1 MKRTFFNSKGK
12 DKQYIVIG
20 CGRFGSSVAKKMC
33 QLGNEVMVIDKDED
47 SIENIAEQVT
57 HTAIVDVTEERDL
70 KSIGL
75 GNFDV
80 VIVAISSDIR
90 ASIMVTI
97 MAKEM
102 GVPKIVCKAKDEL
115 QAKVLYK
122 IGADKVVFPERD
134 MGIRL
139 AYNLASEN
147 ILDQINLDP
156 EYSIMEIVT
165 PTNWVGKTII
175 ELNLRAKYDITVLA
189 VKTPSGLKEHRD
201 FLIELE
207 NKGIKVYKTLNK
219 IFSEMVDTEN
229 TQGILAVLEYKE
241 RDLVNNINQ
250 DDKFV
255 LILDRIQD
263 PGNMGTII
271 RTADSAGVD
280 AVILLKG
287 CVDIYNPKVIR
298 STMGSIF
305 DMNIIHATQDDA
317 VNFLKSNDFN
327 IVSSYLQTDNY
338 YHETTYDGKIALV
351 IGNEANGINDELI
364 AQSDKLVKIP
374 IYGNAESLNAA
385 ISAAVLMYEIKKYLS

>member
-1 MKRTFFNSKGK
+1 MKRTFFNSKSK
-12 DKQYIVIG
+12 DKQYLVIG

-47 SIENIAEQVT
+47 SINNIAELVT

-90 ASIMVTI
+90 ASIMATV

-102 GVPKIVCKAKDEL
+102 GVPKVVCKAKDEL

-165 PTNWVGKTII
+165 PQNWVGKTII

-189 VKTPSGLKEHRD
+189 VKTQSGLKVMPSPNYKMQEKNI
-201 FLIELE
+201 LI
-207 NKGIKVYKTLNK
+207 I
-219 IFSEMVDTEN
+219 
-229 TQGILAVLEYKE
+229 
-241 RDLVNNINQ
+241 
-250 DDKFV
+250 
-255 LILDRIQD
+255 
-263 PGNMGTII
+263 
-271 RTADSAGVD
+271 
-280 AVILLKG
+280 
-287 CVDIYNPKVIR
+287 
-298 STMGSIF
+298 
-305 DMNIIHATQDDA
+305 
-317 VNFLKSNDFN
+317 
-327 IVSSYLQTDNY
+327 
-338 YHETTYDGKIALV
+338 
-351 IGNEANGINDELI
+351 IGNTDKI
-364 AQSDKLVKIP
+364 SDIILHD
-374 IYGNAESLNAA
+374 
-385 ISAAVLMYEIKKYLS
+385 

>member
-1 MKRTFFNSKGK
+1 MKRTFFNSKSK
-12 DKQYIVIG
+12 DKQYLVIG

-33 QLGNEVMVIDKDED
+33 QLGNEVLVIDKDED
-47 SIENIAEQVT
+47 SINNIAELVT

-90 ASIMVTI
+90 ASIMATV

-102 GVPKIVCKAKDEL
+102 GVPKVVCKAKDEL

-165 PTNWVGKTII
+165 PQNWVGKTII

-189 VKTPSGLKEHRD
+189 VKTQSGLKVMPSPNYKMQEKNI
-201 FLIELE
+201 LIIIGNTDKISDIILE
-207 NKGIKVYKTLNK
+207 N
-219 IFSEMVDTEN
+219 
-229 TQGILAVLEYKE
+229 
-241 RDLVNNINQ
+241 
-250 DDKFV
+250 
-255 LILDRIQD
+255 
-263 PGNMGTII
+263 
-271 RTADSAGVD
+271 
-280 AVILLKG
+280 
-287 CVDIYNPKVIR
+287 
-298 STMGSIF
+298 
-305 DMNIIHATQDDA
+305 
-317 VNFLKSNDFN
+317 
-327 IVSSYLQTDNY
+327 
-338 YHETTYDGKIALV
+338 
-351 IGNEANGINDELI
+351 
-364 AQSDKLVKIP
+364 
-374 IYGNAESLNAA
+374 
-385 ISAAVLMYEIKKYLS
+385 

>member
-90 ASIMVTI
+90 ASIMATI

-156 EYSIMEIVT
+156 EYSIIEIVT

-189 VKTPSGLKEHRD
+189 VKTTSGLKVMPSPNYKMQEKNI
-201 FLIELE
+201 LI
-207 NKGIKVYKTLNK
+207 I
-219 IFSEMVDTEN
+219 
-229 TQGILAVLEYKE
+229 
-241 RDLVNNINQ
+241 
-250 DDKFV
+250 
-255 LILDRIQD
+255 
-263 PGNMGTII
+263 
-271 RTADSAGVD
+271 
-280 AVILLKG
+280 
-287 CVDIYNPKVIR
+287 
-298 STMGSIF
+298 
-305 DMNIIHATQDDA
+305 
-317 VNFLKSNDFN
+317 
-327 IVSSYLQTDNY
+327 
-338 YHETTYDGKIALV
+338 
-351 IGNEANGINDELI
+351 IGNT
-364 AQSDKLVKIP
+364 DKIGDIILHD
-374 IYGNAESLNAA
+374 
-385 ISAAVLMYEIKKYLS
+385 

>member
-1 MKRTFFNSKGK
+1 MKRTFFNSKSK
-12 DKQYIVIG
+12 DKQYLVIG

-47 SIENIAEQVT
+47 FINNIAELVT

-80 VIVAISSDIR
+80 VIVAISSDVR
-90 ASIMVTI
+90 ASIMATV

-102 GVPKIVCKAKDEL
+102 GVPKVVCKAKDEL

-165 PTNWVGKTII
+165 PQNWVGKTII

-189 VKTPSGLKEHRD
+189 VKTQSGLKVMPSPNYKMQEKNI
-201 FLIELE
+201 LIIIGNTDKISDIILE
-207 NKGIKVYKTLNK
+207 N
-219 IFSEMVDTEN
+219 
-229 TQGILAVLEYKE
+229 
-241 RDLVNNINQ
+241 
-250 DDKFV
+250 
-255 LILDRIQD
+255 
-263 PGNMGTII
+263 
-271 RTADSAGVD
+271 
-280 AVILLKG
+280 
-287 CVDIYNPKVIR
+287 
-298 STMGSIF
+298 
-305 DMNIIHATQDDA
+305 
-317 VNFLKSNDFN
+317 
-327 IVSSYLQTDNY
+327 
-338 YHETTYDGKIALV
+338 
-351 IGNEANGINDELI
+351 
-364 AQSDKLVKIP
+364 
-374 IYGNAESLNAA
+374 
-385 ISAAVLMYEIKKYLS
+385 

>member
-1 MKRTFFNSKGK
+1 MKRTFFNSKSK
-12 DKQYIVIG
+12 DKQYLVIG

-47 SIENIAEQVT
+47 SINNIAELVT

-90 ASIMVTI
+90 ASIIATV

-102 GVPKIVCKAKDEL
+102 GVPKVVCKAKDEL

-165 PTNWVGKTII
+165 PQNWVGKTII

-189 VKTPSGLKEHRD
+189 VKTQSGLKVMPSPNYKMQEKNI
-201 FLIELE
+201 LIIIGNTDKISDIILE
-207 NKGIKVYKTLNK
+207 N
-219 IFSEMVDTEN
+219 
-229 TQGILAVLEYKE
+229 
-241 RDLVNNINQ
+241 
-250 DDKFV
+250 
-255 LILDRIQD
+255 
-263 PGNMGTII
+263 
-271 RTADSAGVD
+271 
-280 AVILLKG
+280 
-287 CVDIYNPKVIR
+287 
-298 STMGSIF
+298 
-305 DMNIIHATQDDA
+305 
-317 VNFLKSNDFN
+317 
-327 IVSSYLQTDNY
+327 
-338 YHETTYDGKIALV
+338 
-351 IGNEANGINDELI
+351 
-364 AQSDKLVKIP
+364 
-374 IYGNAESLNAA
+374 
-385 ISAAVLMYEIKKYLS
+385 

>member
-90 ASIMVTI
+90 ASIMATI

-165 PTNWVGKTII
+165 PTNWVGKTIR

-189 VKTPSGLKEHRD
+189 VKTTSGLKVMPSPNYKMQEKNI
-201 FLIELE
+201 LI
-207 NKGIKVYKTLNK
+207 I
-219 IFSEMVDTEN
+219 
-229 TQGILAVLEYKE
+229 
-241 RDLVNNINQ
+241 
-250 DDKFV
+250 
-255 LILDRIQD
+255 
-263 PGNMGTII
+263 
-271 RTADSAGVD
+271 
-280 AVILLKG
+280 
-287 CVDIYNPKVIR
+287 
-298 STMGSIF
+298 
-305 DMNIIHATQDDA
+305 
-317 VNFLKSNDFN
+317 
-327 IVSSYLQTDNY
+327 
-338 YHETTYDGKIALV
+338 
-351 IGNEANGINDELI
+351 IGNT
-364 AQSDKLVKIP
+364 DKIGDIILHD
-374 IYGNAESLNAA
+374 
-385 ISAAVLMYEIKKYLS
+385 

>member
-90 ASIMVTI
+90 ASIMATI

-189 VKTPSGLKEHRD
+189 VKTTSGLKVMTSPNYKMQEKNI
-201 FLIELE
+201 LI
-207 NKGIKVYKTLNK
+207 I
-219 IFSEMVDTEN
+219 
-229 TQGILAVLEYKE
+229 
-241 RDLVNNINQ
+241 
-250 DDKFV
+250 
-255 LILDRIQD
+255 
-263 PGNMGTII
+263 
-271 RTADSAGVD
+271 
-280 AVILLKG
+280 
-287 CVDIYNPKVIR
+287 
-298 STMGSIF
+298 
-305 DMNIIHATQDDA
+305 
-317 VNFLKSNDFN
+317 
-327 IVSSYLQTDNY
+327 
-338 YHETTYDGKIALV
+338 
-351 IGNEANGINDELI
+351 IGNTDKI
-364 AQSDKLVKIP
+364 SDIILHD
-374 IYGNAESLNAA
+374 
-385 ISAAVLMYEIKKYLS
+385 

>member
-1 MKRTFFNSKGK
+1 MKRTFFNSKSK
-12 DKQYIVIG
+12 DKQYLVIG

-33 QLGNEVMVIDKDED
+33 QLGNEVMVIDKEED
-47 SIENIAEQVT
+47 SINNIAELVT

-90 ASIMVTI
+90 ASIMATV

-102 GVPKIVCKAKDEL
+102 GVPKVVCKAKDEL

-189 VKTPSGLKEHRD
+189 VKTTSGLKVMPSPNYKMQEKNI
-201 FLIELE
+201 LI
-207 NKGIKVYKTLNK
+207 I
-219 IFSEMVDTEN
+219 
-229 TQGILAVLEYKE
+229 
-241 RDLVNNINQ
+241 
-250 DDKFV
+250 
-255 LILDRIQD
+255 
-263 PGNMGTII
+263 
-271 RTADSAGVD
+271 
-280 AVILLKG
+280 
-287 CVDIYNPKVIR
+287 
-298 STMGSIF
+298 
-305 DMNIIHATQDDA
+305 
-317 VNFLKSNDFN
+317 
-327 IVSSYLQTDNY
+327 
-338 YHETTYDGKIALV
+338 
-351 IGNEANGINDELI
+351 IGNT
-364 AQSDKLVKIP
+364 DKIGDIILHD
-374 IYGNAESLNAA
+374 
-385 ISAAVLMYEIKKYLS
+385 

>member
-1 MKRTFFNSKGK
+1 MKRTFFNSKSK
-12 DKQYIVIG
+12 DKQYLVIG

-47 SIENIAEQVT
+47 SINNISELVT

-80 VIVAISSDIR
+80 VIVAISSDVR
-90 ASIMVTI
+90 ASIMATV

-102 GVPKIVCKAKDEL
+102 GVPKVVCKAKDEL

-165 PTNWVGKTII
+165 PQNWVGKTII

-189 VKTPSGLKEHRD
+189 VKTQSGLKVMPSPNYKMQEKNI
-201 FLIELE
+201 LIIIGNTDKISDIILE
-207 NKGIKVYKTLNK
+207 N
-219 IFSEMVDTEN
+219 
-229 TQGILAVLEYKE
+229 
-241 RDLVNNINQ
+241 
-250 DDKFV
+250 
-255 LILDRIQD
+255 
-263 PGNMGTII
+263 
-271 RTADSAGVD
+271 
-280 AVILLKG
+280 
-287 CVDIYNPKVIR
+287 
-298 STMGSIF
+298 
-305 DMNIIHATQDDA
+305 
-317 VNFLKSNDFN
+317 
-327 IVSSYLQTDNY
+327 
-338 YHETTYDGKIALV
+338 
-351 IGNEANGINDELI
+351 
-364 AQSDKLVKIP
+364 
-374 IYGNAESLNAA
+374 
-385 ISAAVLMYEIKKYLS
+385 

>member
-1 MKRTFFNSKGK
+1 MKRTFFNSKSK
-12 DKQYIVIG
+12 DKQYLVIG

-47 SIENIAEQVT
+47 SINNIAELVT

-90 ASIMVTI
+90 ASIMATV

-102 GVPKIVCKAKDEL
+102 GVPKVVCKAKDEL

-165 PTNWVGKTII
+165 PQNWVGKTII

-189 VKTPSGLKEHRD
+189 VKTQSGLKVMPSPNYKMQEKNILSIIGNTD
-201 FLIELE
+201 KISDIILE
-207 NKGIKVYKTLNK
+207 N
-219 IFSEMVDTEN
+219 
-229 TQGILAVLEYKE
+229 
-241 RDLVNNINQ
+241 
-250 DDKFV
+250 
-255 LILDRIQD
+255 
-263 PGNMGTII
+263 
-271 RTADSAGVD
+271 
-280 AVILLKG
+280 
-287 CVDIYNPKVIR
+287 
-298 STMGSIF
+298 
-305 DMNIIHATQDDA
+305 
-317 VNFLKSNDFN
+317 
-327 IVSSYLQTDNY
+327 
-338 YHETTYDGKIALV
+338 
-351 IGNEANGINDELI
+351 
-364 AQSDKLVKIP
+364 
-374 IYGNAESLNAA
+374 
-385 ISAAVLMYEIKKYLS
+385 

>member
-1 MKRTFFNSKGK
+1 MKRTFFNSKSK
-12 DKQYIVIG
+12 DKQYLVIG

-33 QLGNEVMVIDKDED
+33 QLGNEVMVIDKDEE
-47 SIENIAEQVT
+47 SINNIAELVT

-90 ASIMVTI
+90 GSIMATV

-102 GVPKIVCKAKDEL
+102 GVPKVVCKAKDEL

-165 PTNWVGKTII
+165 PQNWVGKTII

-189 VKTPSGLKEHRD
+189 VKTQSGLKVMPSPNYKMQEKNI
-201 FLIELE
+201 LIIIGNTDKISDIILE
-207 NKGIKVYKTLNK
+207 N
-219 IFSEMVDTEN
+219 
-229 TQGILAVLEYKE
+229 
-241 RDLVNNINQ
+241 
-250 DDKFV
+250 
-255 LILDRIQD
+255 
-263 PGNMGTII
+263 
-271 RTADSAGVD
+271 
-280 AVILLKG
+280 
-287 CVDIYNPKVIR
+287 
-298 STMGSIF
+298 
-305 DMNIIHATQDDA
+305 
-317 VNFLKSNDFN
+317 
-327 IVSSYLQTDNY
+327 
-338 YHETTYDGKIALV
+338 
-351 IGNEANGINDELI
+351 
-364 AQSDKLVKIP
+364 
-374 IYGNAESLNAA
+374 
-385 ISAAVLMYEIKKYLS
+385 

>member
-1 MKRTFFNSKGK
+1 MKRTFFNSKSK
-12 DKQYIVIG
+12 DKQYLVIG

-47 SIENIAEQVT
+47 SINNIAELVT

-90 ASIMVTI
+90 ASIMATV

-102 GVPKIVCKAKDEL
+102 GVPKVVCKAKDEL

-165 PTNWVGKTII
+165 PQNWVGKTII

-189 VKTPSGLKEHRD
+189 VKTQSGLKVMPSP
-201 FLIELE
+201 
-207 NKGIKVYKTLNK
+207 NYKMQEK
-219 IFSEMVDTEN
+219 N
-229 TQGILAVLEYKE
+229 TTNHLSKEYH
-241 RDLVNNINQ
+241 I
-250 DDKFV
+250 
-255 LILDRIQD
+255 
-263 PGNMGTII
+263 
-271 RTADSAGVD
+271 
-280 AVILLKG
+280 
-287 CVDIYNPKVIR
+287 
-298 STMGSIF
+298 
-305 DMNIIHATQDDA
+305 
-317 VNFLKSNDFN
+317 
-327 IVSSYLQTDNY
+327 
-338 YHETTYDGKIALV
+338 
-351 IGNEANGINDELI
+351 
-364 AQSDKLVKIP
+364 
-374 IYGNAESLNAA
+374 
-385 ISAAVLMYEIKKYLS
+385 

>member
-1 MKRTFFNSKGK
+1 MKRTFFNSKSK
-12 DKQYIVIG
+12 DKQYLVIG

-33 QLGNEVMVIDKDED
+33 QLGNEVMVIDKEED
-47 SIENIAEQVT
+47 SINNIAELVT

-90 ASIMVTI
+90 ASIMATV

-102 GVPKIVCKAKDEL
+102 GVPKVVCKAKDEL

-165 PTNWVGKTII
+165 PQNWVGKTII

-189 VKTPSGLKEHRD
+189 VKTQSGLKVMPSPNYKMQEKNI
-201 FLIELE
+201 LI
-207 NKGIKVYKTLNK
+207 I
-219 IFSEMVDTEN
+219 
-229 TQGILAVLEYKE
+229 
-241 RDLVNNINQ
+241 
-250 DDKFV
+250 
-255 LILDRIQD
+255 
-263 PGNMGTII
+263 
-271 RTADSAGVD
+271 
-280 AVILLKG
+280 
-287 CVDIYNPKVIR
+287 
-298 STMGSIF
+298 
-305 DMNIIHATQDDA
+305 
-317 VNFLKSNDFN
+317 
-327 IVSSYLQTDNY
+327 
-338 YHETTYDGKIALV
+338 
-351 IGNEANGINDELI
+351 IGNT
-364 AQSDKLVKIP
+364 DKIGDIILHD
-374 IYGNAESLNAA
+374 
-385 ISAAVLMYEIKKYLS
+385 

>member
-1 MKRTFFNSKGK
+1 MKRTFFNSKSK
-12 DKQYIVIG
+12 DKQYLVIG

-47 SIENIAEQVT
+47 SINNIAELVT

-90 ASIMVTI
+90 ASIMATV

-102 GVPKIVCKAKDEL
+102 GVPKVVCKAKDEL

-165 PTNWVGKTII
+165 PQNWVGNTII

-189 VKTPSGLKEHRD
+189 VKTQSGLKVMPSPNYKMQEKNI
-201 FLIELE
+201 LIIIGNTDKISDIILE
-207 NKGIKVYKTLNK
+207 N
-219 IFSEMVDTEN
+219 
-229 TQGILAVLEYKE
+229 
-241 RDLVNNINQ
+241 
-250 DDKFV
+250 
-255 LILDRIQD
+255 
-263 PGNMGTII
+263 
-271 RTADSAGVD
+271 
-280 AVILLKG
+280 
-287 CVDIYNPKVIR
+287 
-298 STMGSIF
+298 
-305 DMNIIHATQDDA
+305 
-317 VNFLKSNDFN
+317 
-327 IVSSYLQTDNY
+327 
-338 YHETTYDGKIALV
+338 
-351 IGNEANGINDELI
+351 
-364 AQSDKLVKIP
+364 
-374 IYGNAESLNAA
+374 
-385 ISAAVLMYEIKKYLS
+385 

>member
-47 SIENIAEQVT
+47 SINNVAELVT

-90 ASIMVTI
+90 ASIMATV

-102 GVPKIVCKAKDEL
+102 GVPKVVCKAKDEL

-165 PTNWVGKTII
+165 PQNWVGKTII

-189 VKTPSGLKEHRD
+189 VKTQSGLKVMPSPNYKMQEKNI
-201 FLIELE
+201 LIIIGNTDKISDIILE
-207 NKGIKVYKTLNK
+207 N
-219 IFSEMVDTEN
+219 
-229 TQGILAVLEYKE
+229 
-241 RDLVNNINQ
+241 
-250 DDKFV
+250 
-255 LILDRIQD
+255 
-263 PGNMGTII
+263 
-271 RTADSAGVD
+271 
-280 AVILLKG
+280 
-287 CVDIYNPKVIR
+287 
-298 STMGSIF
+298 
-305 DMNIIHATQDDA
+305 
-317 VNFLKSNDFN
+317 
-327 IVSSYLQTDNY
+327 
-338 YHETTYDGKIALV
+338 
-351 IGNEANGINDELI
+351 
-364 AQSDKLVKIP
+364 
-374 IYGNAESLNAA
+374 
-385 ISAAVLMYEIKKYLS
+385 

>member
-1 MKRTFFNSKGK
+1 MKRTFFNSKSK
-12 DKQYIVIG
+12 DKQYLVIG

-47 SIENIAEQVT
+47 SINNVAELVT

-90 ASIMVTI
+90 ASIMATV

-102 GVPKIVCKAKDEL
+102 GVPKVVCKAKDEL

-165 PTNWVGKTII
+165 PQNWVGKTII

-189 VKTPSGLKEHRD
+189 VKTQSGLKVMPSPNYKMQEKNI
-201 FLIELE
+201 LIIIGNTDKISDIILE
-207 NKGIKVYKTLNK
+207 N
-219 IFSEMVDTEN
+219 
-229 TQGILAVLEYKE
+229 
-241 RDLVNNINQ
+241 
-250 DDKFV
+250 
-255 LILDRIQD
+255 
-263 PGNMGTII
+263 
-271 RTADSAGVD
+271 
-280 AVILLKG
+280 
-287 CVDIYNPKVIR
+287 
-298 STMGSIF
+298 
-305 DMNIIHATQDDA
+305 
-317 VNFLKSNDFN
+317 
-327 IVSSYLQTDNY
+327 
-338 YHETTYDGKIALV
+338 
-351 IGNEANGINDELI
+351 
-364 AQSDKLVKIP
+364 
-374 IYGNAESLNAA
+374 
-385 ISAAVLMYEIKKYLS
+385 

>member
-1 MKRTFFNSKGK
+1 MKRTFFNSKSK
-12 DKQYIVIG
+12 DKQYLVIG

-47 SIENIAEQVT
+47 SINNIAELVT

-90 ASIMVTI
+90 ASIMATV

-102 GVPKIVCKAKDEL
+102 GVPKVVCKAKDEL

-165 PTNWVGKTII
+165 PQNWVGKTII

-189 VKTPSGLKEHRD
+189 VKTQSGLKVMPSP
-201 FLIELE
+201 
-207 NKGIKVYKTLNK
+207 NYKMQEK
-219 IFSEMVDTEN
+219 IF
-229 TQGILAVLEYKE
+229 
-241 RDLVNNINQ
+241 
-250 DDKFV
+250 
-255 LILDRIQD
+255 
-263 PGNMGTII
+263 
-271 RTADSAGVD
+271 
-280 AVILLKG
+280 
-287 CVDIYNPKVIR
+287 
-298 STMGSIF
+298 
-305 DMNIIHATQDDA
+305 
-317 VNFLKSNDFN
+317 
-327 IVSSYLQTDNY
+327 
-338 YHETTYDGKIALV
+338 
-351 IGNEANGINDELI
+351 
-364 AQSDKLVKIP
+364 
-374 IYGNAESLNAA
+374 
-385 ISAAVLMYEIKKYLS
+385 

>member
-1 MKRTFFNSKGK
+1 MKRTFFNSKSK
-12 DKQYIVIG
+12 DKQYLVIG

-47 SIENIAEQVT
+47 SINNIAELVT

-90 ASIMVTI
+90 ASIMATV

-102 GVPKIVCKAKDEL
+102 GVPKVVCKAKDEL

-165 PTNWVGKTII
+165 PQNWVGKTII

-189 VKTPSGLKEHRD
+189 VKTQSGLKVMPSPNYKMQEKTD
-201 FLIELE
+201 KISDIILE
-207 NKGIKVYKTLNK
+207 N
-219 IFSEMVDTEN
+219 
-229 TQGILAVLEYKE
+229 
-241 RDLVNNINQ
+241 
-250 DDKFV
+250 
-255 LILDRIQD
+255 
-263 PGNMGTII
+263 
-271 RTADSAGVD
+271 
-280 AVILLKG
+280 
-287 CVDIYNPKVIR
+287 
-298 STMGSIF
+298 
-305 DMNIIHATQDDA
+305 
-317 VNFLKSNDFN
+317 
-327 IVSSYLQTDNY
+327 
-338 YHETTYDGKIALV
+338 
-351 IGNEANGINDELI
+351 
-364 AQSDKLVKIP
+364 
-374 IYGNAESLNAA
+374 
-385 ISAAVLMYEIKKYLS
+385 

>member
-1 MKRTFFNSKGK
+1 MKRTFFNSKSK
-12 DKQYIVIG
+12 DKQYLVIG

-47 SIENIAEQVT
+47 SINNIAELVT

-90 ASIMVTI
+90 ASIMATV

-102 GVPKIVCKAKDEL
+102 GVPKVVCKAKDEL

-165 PTNWVGKTII
+165 PQNWVGKTII

-189 VKTPSGLKEHRD
+189 VKTQSGLKVMPSPNYKMQETNI
-201 FLIELE
+201 LIIIGNTDKISDIILE
-207 NKGIKVYKTLNK
+207 N
-219 IFSEMVDTEN
+219 
-229 TQGILAVLEYKE
+229 
-241 RDLVNNINQ
+241 
-250 DDKFV
+250 
-255 LILDRIQD
+255 
-263 PGNMGTII
+263 
-271 RTADSAGVD
+271 
-280 AVILLKG
+280 
-287 CVDIYNPKVIR
+287 
-298 STMGSIF
+298 
-305 DMNIIHATQDDA
+305 
-317 VNFLKSNDFN
+317 
-327 IVSSYLQTDNY
+327 
-338 YHETTYDGKIALV
+338 
-351 IGNEANGINDELI
+351 
-364 AQSDKLVKIP
+364 
-374 IYGNAESLNAA
+374 
-385 ISAAVLMYEIKKYLS
+385 

>member
-47 SIENIAEQVT
+47 SINNIAELVT

-90 ASIMVTI
+90 ASIMATV

-102 GVPKIVCKAKDEL
+102 GVPKVVCKAKDEL

-175 ELNLRAKYDITVLA
+175 ELNLRAKYDITVL
-189 VKTPSGLKEHRD
+189 
-201 FLIELE
+201 
-207 NKGIKVYKTLNK
+207 NK
-219 IFSEMVDTEN
+219 
-229 TQGILAVLEYKE
+229 
-241 RDLVNNINQ
+241 
-250 DDKFV
+250 
-255 LILDRIQD
+255 
-263 PGNMGTII
+263 
-271 RTADSAGVD
+271 
-280 AVILLKG
+280 
-287 CVDIYNPKVIR
+287 
-298 STMGSIF
+298 
-305 DMNIIHATQDDA
+305 
-317 VNFLKSNDFN
+317 
-327 IVSSYLQTDNY
+327 
-338 YHETTYDGKIALV
+338 
-351 IGNEANGINDELI
+351 
-364 AQSDKLVKIP
+364 
-374 IYGNAESLNAA
+374 
-385 ISAAVLMYEIKKYLS
+385 

>member
-1 MKRTFFNSKGK
+1 MKRTFFNSKSK
-12 DKQYIVIG
+12 DKQYLVIG

-47 SIENIAEQVT
+47 SINNIAELVT

-90 ASIMVTI
+90 ASIMATV

-102 GVPKIVCKAKDEL
+102 GVPKVVCKAKDEL

-189 VKTPSGLKEHRD
+189 VKTTSGLKVMPSPNYKMQEKNI
-201 FLIELE
+201 LI
-207 NKGIKVYKTLNK
+207 I
-219 IFSEMVDTEN
+219 
-229 TQGILAVLEYKE
+229 
-241 RDLVNNINQ
+241 
-250 DDKFV
+250 
-255 LILDRIQD
+255 
-263 PGNMGTII
+263 
-271 RTADSAGVD
+271 
-280 AVILLKG
+280 
-287 CVDIYNPKVIR
+287 
-298 STMGSIF
+298 
-305 DMNIIHATQDDA
+305 
-317 VNFLKSNDFN
+317 
-327 IVSSYLQTDNY
+327 
-338 YHETTYDGKIALV
+338 
-351 IGNEANGINDELI
+351 IGNT
-364 AQSDKLVKIP
+364 DKIGDIILHD
-374 IYGNAESLNAA
+374 
-385 ISAAVLMYEIKKYLS
+385 

>member
-90 ASIMVTI
+90 ASIMATI

-189 VKTPSGLKEHRD
+189 VKTTSGLKAVSYTH
-201 FLIELE
+201 L
-207 NKGIKVYKTLNK
+207 TL
-219 IFSEMVDTEN
+219 
-229 TQGILAVLEYKE
+229 
-241 RDLVNNINQ
+241 
-250 DDKFV
+250 
-255 LILDRIQD
+255 
-263 PGNMGTII
+263 PTI
-271 RTADSAGVD
+271 A
-280 AVILLKG
+280 
-287 CVDIYNPKVIR
+287 
-298 STMGSIF
+298 
-305 DMNIIHATQDDA
+305 
-317 VNFLKSNDFN
+317 
-327 IVSSYLQTDNY
+327 
-338 YHETTYDGKIALV
+338 
-351 IGNEANGINDELI
+351 
-364 AQSDKLVKIP
+364 
-374 IYGNAESLNAA
+374 
-385 ISAAVLMYEIKKYLS
+385 

>member
-1 MKRTFFNSKGK
+1 MKRTFFNSKSK
-12 DKQYIVIG
+12 DKQYLVIG

-47 SIENIAEQVT
+47 SINNIAELVT

-80 VIVAISSDIR
+80 VIVAISSDVR
-90 ASIMVTI
+90 ASIMATV

-102 GVPKIVCKAKDEL
+102 GVPKVVCKAKDEL

-165 PTNWVGKTII
+165 PQNWVGKTII

-189 VKTPSGLKEHRD
+189 VKTQSGLKVMPSPNYKMQEK
-201 FLIELE
+201 
-207 NKGIKVYKTLNK
+207 NK
-219 IFSEMVDTEN
+219 
-229 TQGILAVLEYKE
+229 
-241 RDLVNNINQ
+241 
-250 DDKFV
+250 
-255 LILDRIQD
+255 
-263 PGNMGTII
+263 
-271 RTADSAGVD
+271 
-280 AVILLKG
+280 
-287 CVDIYNPKVIR
+287 
-298 STMGSIF
+298 
-305 DMNIIHATQDDA
+305 
-317 VNFLKSNDFN
+317 
-327 IVSSYLQTDNY
+327 
-338 YHETTYDGKIALV
+338 
-351 IGNEANGINDELI
+351 
-364 AQSDKLVKIP
+364 
-374 IYGNAESLNAA
+374 
-385 ISAAVLMYEIKKYLS
+385 KK

>member
-139 AYNLASEN
+139 AYNLA
-147 ILDQINLDP
+147 
-156 EYSIMEIVT
+156 
-165 PTNWVGKTII
+165 
-175 ELNLRAKYDITVLA
+175 
-189 VKTPSGLKEHRD
+189 
-201 FLIELE
+201 
-207 NKGIKVYKTLNK
+207 
-219 IFSEMVDTEN
+219 
-229 TQGILAVLEYKE
+229 
-241 RDLVNNINQ
+241 
-250 DDKFV
+250 
-255 LILDRIQD
+255 
-263 PGNMGTII
+263 
-271 RTADSAGVD
+271 
-280 AVILLKG
+280 
-287 CVDIYNPKVIR
+287 
-298 STMGSIF
+298 
-305 DMNIIHATQDDA
+305 
-317 VNFLKSNDFN
+317 
-327 IVSSYLQTDNY
+327 
-338 YHETTYDGKIALV
+338 
-351 IGNEANGINDELI
+351 
-364 AQSDKLVKIP
+364 
-374 IYGNAESLNAA
+374 
-385 ISAAVLMYEIKKYLS
+385 

>member
-1 MKRTFFNSKGK
+1 MKRTFFNNKSK

-20 CGRFGSSVAKKMC
+20 CGRFGSAVAKKMC

-47 SIENIAEQVT
+47 SIENIAQQVT
-57 HTAIVDVTEERDL
+57 HTAIIDVTEERDL

-90 ASIMVTI
+90 ASIMATI

-165 PTNWVGKTII
+165 PQNWIGKTII
-175 ELNLRAKYDITVLA
+175 ELNLRVKYEITILA
-189 VKTPSGLKEHRD
+189 VKTQSGLKVMPSPNYKMQEKNI
-201 FLIELE
+201 LI
-207 NKGIKVYKTLNK
+207 I
-219 IFSEMVDTEN
+219 
-229 TQGILAVLEYKE
+229 
-241 RDLVNNINQ
+241 
-250 DDKFV
+250 
-255 LILDRIQD
+255 
-263 PGNMGTII
+263 
-271 RTADSAGVD
+271 
-280 AVILLKG
+280 
-287 CVDIYNPKVIR
+287 
-298 STMGSIF
+298 
-305 DMNIIHATQDDA
+305 
-317 VNFLKSNDFN
+317 
-327 IVSSYLQTDNY
+327 
-338 YHETTYDGKIALV
+338 
-351 IGNEANGINDELI
+351 IGNTEKI
-364 AQSDKLVKIP
+364 SDIIL
-374 IYGNAESLNAA
+374 GN
-385 ISAAVLMYEIKKYLS
+385 

>member
-1 MKRTFFNSKGK
+1 MKRTFFNSKSK
-12 DKQYIVIG
+12 DKQYLVIG

-47 SIENIAEQVT
+47 SINNIAELVT

-80 VIVAISSDIR
+80 VIDAISSDIR
-90 ASIMVTI
+90 ASIMATV

-102 GVPKIVCKAKDEL
+102 GVPKVVCKAKDEL

-165 PTNWVGKTII
+165 PQNWVGKTII

-189 VKTPSGLKEHRD
+189 VKTQSGLKVMPSPNYKMQEKNI
-201 FLIELE
+201 LIIIGNTDKISDIILE
-207 NKGIKVYKTLNK
+207 N
-219 IFSEMVDTEN
+219 
-229 TQGILAVLEYKE
+229 
-241 RDLVNNINQ
+241 
-250 DDKFV
+250 
-255 LILDRIQD
+255 
-263 PGNMGTII
+263 
-271 RTADSAGVD
+271 
-280 AVILLKG
+280 
-287 CVDIYNPKVIR
+287 
-298 STMGSIF
+298 
-305 DMNIIHATQDDA
+305 
-317 VNFLKSNDFN
+317 
-327 IVSSYLQTDNY
+327 
-338 YHETTYDGKIALV
+338 
-351 IGNEANGINDELI
+351 
-364 AQSDKLVKIP
+364 
-374 IYGNAESLNAA
+374 
-385 ISAAVLMYEIKKYLS
+385 

>member
-90 ASIMVTI
+90 ASIMATI

-165 PTNWVGKTII
+165 PQNWVGKTII

-189 VKTPSGLKEHRD
+189 VKTQSGLKVMPSPNYKMQEKNI
-201 FLIELE
+201 LIIIGNTDKISDIILE
-207 NKGIKVYKTLNK
+207 N
-219 IFSEMVDTEN
+219 
-229 TQGILAVLEYKE
+229 
-241 RDLVNNINQ
+241 
-250 DDKFV
+250 
-255 LILDRIQD
+255 
-263 PGNMGTII
+263 
-271 RTADSAGVD
+271 
-280 AVILLKG
+280 
-287 CVDIYNPKVIR
+287 
-298 STMGSIF
+298 
-305 DMNIIHATQDDA
+305 
-317 VNFLKSNDFN
+317 
-327 IVSSYLQTDNY
+327 
-338 YHETTYDGKIALV
+338 
-351 IGNEANGINDELI
+351 
-364 AQSDKLVKIP
+364 
-374 IYGNAESLNAA
+374 
-385 ISAAVLMYEIKKYLS
+385 

>member
-57 HTAIVDVTEERDL
+57 HTAILDVTEERDL

-90 ASIMVTI
+90 ASIMATI

-102 GVPKIVCKAKDEL
+102 GVPKVVCKAKDEL

-189 VKTPSGLKEHRD
+189 VKTTSGLKVMPSPNYKMQEKNI
-201 FLIELE
+201 LI
-207 NKGIKVYKTLNK
+207 I
-219 IFSEMVDTEN
+219 
-229 TQGILAVLEYKE
+229 
-241 RDLVNNINQ
+241 
-250 DDKFV
+250 
-255 LILDRIQD
+255 
-263 PGNMGTII
+263 
-271 RTADSAGVD
+271 
-280 AVILLKG
+280 
-287 CVDIYNPKVIR
+287 
-298 STMGSIF
+298 
-305 DMNIIHATQDDA
+305 
-317 VNFLKSNDFN
+317 
-327 IVSSYLQTDNY
+327 
-338 YHETTYDGKIALV
+338 
-351 IGNEANGINDELI
+351 IGNTDKI
-364 AQSDKLVKIP
+364 SDIILHD
-374 IYGNAESLNAA
+374 
-385 ISAAVLMYEIKKYLS
+385 